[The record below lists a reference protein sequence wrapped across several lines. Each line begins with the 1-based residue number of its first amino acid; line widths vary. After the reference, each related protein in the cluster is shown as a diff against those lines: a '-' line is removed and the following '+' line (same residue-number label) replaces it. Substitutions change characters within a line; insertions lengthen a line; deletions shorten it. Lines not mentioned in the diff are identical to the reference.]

1 MQEVEWELR
10 GLQPVALAQVEERA
24 TERER
29 RLHLVKEPPEG
40 VGVVRFQAKEVALG
54 DLLVEANQAW
64 AGTHP
69 ASWISSLCADPQD
82 SPRPKG

>member
-1 MQEVEWELR
+1 MGVAGAAACGVGAGR
-10 GLQPVALAQVEERA
+10 GAGNGAGTAASPGEG
-24 TERER
+24 T
-29 RLHLVKEPPEG
+29 PEG
-40 VGVVRFQAKEVALG
+40 VGAVRFQAKEVALG